1 MLEFIEETA
10 MQRGVALVI
19 VLVLLA
25 ILTML
30 VVAGAGTATAELAMA
45 GNEQYREHASD
56 AASTG
61 IELALAS
68 LPATPTATVIE
79 SGPTAVPGSSIDS
92 YTTTIRFAGEEMG
105 LPQSSAEKLIGYHYV
120 IESAGVSL
128 RGAVDEQT
136 QGVLVVAPVGGTAS
150 YTRAGTGLSGG
161 SSR

>member
-1 MLEFIEETA
+1 ME
-10 MQRGVALVI
+10 RGVALVI

-30 VVAGAGTATAELAMA
+30 VIASAGTATAELAMA
-45 GNEQYREHASD
+45 GNEQYREHASN

-61 IELALAS
+61 IEQSLANF
-68 LPATPTATVIE
+68 PATPTAIAIE
-79 SGPTAVPGSSIDS
+79 TGPTSVPGSSMDS
-92 YTTTIRFAGEEMG
+92 YTTSTRLAGEETG

-136 QGVLVVAPVGGTAS
+136 QGVLVVAPAGGTAT
-150 YTRAGTGLSGG
+150 YTRAGTGLAGG
-161 SSR
+161 SSP

>member
-1 MLEFIEETA
+1 ME
-10 MQRGVALVI
+10 RGVALVI

-30 VVAGAGTATAELAMA
+30 VVASTGTATAELAMA

-61 IELALAS
+61 IEQALTNLS
-68 LPATPTATVIE
+68 ATPTATAIE
-79 SGPTAVPGSSIDS
+79 TGPTAVPGTTMDS
-92 YTTTIRFAGEEMG
+92 YTTSIRFAGEEMG

-120 IESAGVSL
+120 IDSAGVSL

-136 QGVLVVAPVGGTAS
+136 QGVLVVAPAGSTAT
-150 YTRAGTGLSGG
+150 YTRAGTGLAGG
-161 SSR
+161 SSP

>member
-1 MLEFIEETA
+1 ME
-10 MQRGVALVI
+10 RGVALVI

-30 VVAGAGTATAELAMA
+30 VVASAGTATAELAMA

-61 IELALAS
+61 IEQALAI
-68 LPATPTATVIE
+68 LPATPTGIAIGA
-79 SGPTAVPGSSIDS
+79 GPTAVPGSSMDS
-92 YTTTIRFAGEEMG
+92 YTTSTRFVGEERG

-120 IESAGVSL
+120 IESSGVSL

-136 QGVLVVAPVGGTAS
+136 QGVMVVAPAGGTAT
-150 YTRAGTGLSGG
+150 YTREGTGLTGG
-161 SSR
+161 SSP